1 MLTKPHFWTA
11 FHLDAAVRLVAGVH
25 CPNCATELRACDVI
39 INQAGGRTRL
49 ICSGCHRDILAI
61 EPKSPPKAQAQLFPA

>member
-1 MLTKPHFWTA
+1 MLTKPHTWTA

-39 INQAGGRTRL
+39 TDAASDRAAL

-61 EPKSPPKAQAQLFPA
+61 EPKS